1 MAKDCVTGKSKIVV
15 GDAYLTHE
23 LAWGRWHRS
32 KQRKSLDF
40 SPFAS
45 YMMNKKW
52 SLEEEFSNHI
62 LRFQQVNI
70 QYQIFIWVLTCWKR
84 RMLQPQFDVLGWTA
98 GD

>member
-1 MAKDCVTGKSKIVV
+1 MLKDCVTGKRKCVAAEV
-15 GDAYLTHE
+15 AYIRDHV
-23 LAWGRWHRS
+23 LAMGRWHRS
-32 KQRKSLDF
+32 KERKSPDY

-52 SLEEEFSNHI
+52 SLEEEFNNHI

-70 QYQIFIWVLTCWKR
+70 QYIRYPIGYL
-84 RMLQPQFDVLGWTA
+84 FDILGWTV